1 MPSATLNYS
10 MYNTGFLVYL
20 AYTINT
26 QIMLIKI
33 SLKEN
38 KNQELGLND
47 MHGFCLLINNKIFP
61 LVISE
66 KF

>member
-1 MPSATLNYS
+1 
-10 MYNTGFLVYL
+10 
-20 AYTINT
+20 
-26 QIMLIKI
+26 MLIKI